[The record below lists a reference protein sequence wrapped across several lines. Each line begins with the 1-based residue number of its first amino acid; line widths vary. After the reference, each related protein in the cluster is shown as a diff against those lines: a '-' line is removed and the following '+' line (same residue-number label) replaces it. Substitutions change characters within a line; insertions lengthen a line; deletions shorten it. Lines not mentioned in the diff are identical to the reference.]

1 MYAEGFCSGGE
12 GLVGLDIGEHL
23 SDLDVDG
30 AADIATRAG
39 TALRGAG
46 GTRLR
51 QEGPDLT
58 GAPSAIGAA
67 SQAVIALAGRSRSA
81 AIGRDGAA
89 HLMARQHVA
98 RANDHDQTIT
108 K

>member
-1 MYAEGFCSGGE
+1 MRRGICSGGE
-12 GLVGLDIGEHL
+12 GLVGLDIGEHM

-30 AADIATRAG
+30 AVDIAAG
-39 TALRGAG
+39 AGNALRGAG
-46 GTRLR
+46 GTRFR
-51 QEGPDLT
+51 QERSDLT

-67 SQAVIALAGRSRSA
+67 PQAVIALAGRSRSA
-81 AIGRDGAA
+81 AIGRDCAA